1 MARAAL
7 AQDEYEF
14 VHTRNW
20 VDRKGNERVDK
31 YNIDLAKLTQ
41 VSQTNGQERKLRI
54 VYMVNWS

>member
-14 VHTRNW
+14 VHTHNW
-20 VDRKGNERVDK
+20 RDRKGNERVDN

-41 VSQTNGQERKLRI
+41 VAQSNGQERKLRI